1 LQASLCFVETLKD
14 WQMIVVTAPTGN
26 IGHQVVENLLTAGA
40 PVRVIV
46 RDPARLSANVRDRV
60 EVVQGTHDDEAVVNT
75 AFKGA
80 EAVFWLVPPQPR
92 TDDIHAAY
100 VGFSQAA
107 CAAFKAHDVA
117 RVVGVSALGRG
128 TAWAGH
134 AGLVTA
140 SLAMDDLI
148 GGTGVN
154 YRALTMPSFMDNI
167 VRQAMPIKTQG
178 MFFGPIAGDR
188 KMPTCAT
195 ADIAQTAARLL
206 MDASWTGQGEA
217 AVLGPEDIS
226 FDDMARVMTD
236 VLGKPVRYQQIPFA
250 AYKARFIEMGMSEAM
265 AQGMEDMAMA
275 KNAGLDNAAVRTP
288 ANTTPTPFQHWCET
302 VLKPAV
308 AA

>member
-1 LQASLCFVETLKD
+1 LCFLGLLKD

-26 IGHQVVENLLTAGA
+26 IGHQVVEDLLEAGA

-46 RDPARLSANVRDRV
+46 RDAARLAASVRDRL
-60 EVVQGTHDDEAVVNT
+60 EVVQGAHSDPDVVNA
-75 AFKGA
+75 AFSGA
-80 EAVFWLVPPQPR
+80 QAVFWVVPPQPK
-92 TDDIHAAY
+92 TDSLLAAY

-107 CAAFKAHDVA
+107 CAAFTAQGVR

-128 TAWAGH
+128 TEWAGH

-188 KMPTCAT
+188 RMPTCAT
-195 ADIAQTAARLL
+195 KDIARMAATLL
-206 MDASWTGQGEA
+206 LDASWTGQGEA

-288 ANTTPTPFQHWCET
+288 ANTTPTPFRHWCET